1 MKHKQHID
9 RSLEDC
15 ENLLATVALEV
26 ESGKPYVTGEYVAQ
40 RLAVIKHKVEDAR
53 NYLQL
58 EDE

>member
-1 MKHKQHID
+1 MRYKQEID

-15 ENLLATVALEV
+15 ENLLATVALEM
-26 ESGKPYVTGEYVAQ
+26 ESGKPYVTGEY
-40 RLAVIKHKVEDAR
+40 LAHRMSVIKSKVETAR